1 MIIET
6 AYKQGDIVSAKL
18 ASGEE
23 IIGRFE
29 SAANG
34 DITLIKPMMLVAQAT
49 AQGQGLGLGP
59 FMFSASPDSKF
70 TIRQAV
76 LSCVV
81 KTEAELAK
89 QYTTSTTGIAL
100 P

>member
-23 IIGRFE
+23 IVGRFDG
-29 SAANG
+29 AANG
-34 DITLIKPMMLVAQAT
+34 DITLIKPMMLVAQ
-49 AQGQGLGLGP
+49 QQGLGLGP

>member
-6 AYKQGDIVSAKL
+6 AYMQGDIVSVKL
-18 ASGEE
+18 TSGEE
-23 IIGRFE
+23 VVGRFDDA
-29 SAANG
+29 SNG
-34 DITLIKPMMLVAQAT
+34 RITLIKPMMLVAQ
-49 AQGQGLGLGP
+49 QQGLGLGP
-59 FMFSASPDSKF
+59 FMFSAAPDSKF
-70 TIRQAV
+70 TIREAA

-81 KTEAELAK
+81 KTEADLAK